1 VDRIAE
7 TSLADA
13 AVVPLSALTGAGI
26 EELLDRLADQ
36 IDDVPAPGQDRPRMW
51 VDRSFPVSGAG
62 TVVTGTL
69 LDGELGVD
77 ETVEILPIGRTARIR
92 SIQSHEKAHQS
103 VGPGRRV
110 ALNLGGIDHDQVMR
124 GHMIGLPDQWDVSRR
139 FAVSL
144 RTARYVDEL
153 DQRGAYQLHIG
164 SSSHRVQITGMHAA
178 TAMFHVDTDVPVA
191 VGDRFILRDTG
202 RRLVVGGGRVIDPA
216 PGRTAQAL
224 VVVRDLDPST
234 HPDAIATRLL
244 EIRGHD
250 HLSRLSAHSGGGKP
264 VGAVIVG
271 GRAIDLTALEALTRR
286 ATELVEKDHADHPL
300 RSGTPLATLAGRL
313 GVEPGIAE
321 TLVERSSLLD
331 RIGPDVAR
339 AGHRGVLTTDQAASW
354 DRAVN
359 RLAESLA
366 VPAETDLGLDPDV
379 IGLKIRSGELIRI
392 GPGLVYLPEQV
403 EELKECMSTLGD
415 GFSVAE
421 FRDAAGLSRKYAVP
435 ILEWSDR
442 EGLTVRRGDTRR
454 IR

>member
-1 VDRIAE
+1 
-7 TSLADA
+7 
-13 AVVPLSALTGAGI
+13 
-26 EELLDRLADQ
+26 
-36 IDDVPAPGQDRPRMW
+36 
-51 VDRSFPVSGAG
+51 
-62 TVVTGTL
+62 VVTGTL
-69 LDGELGVD
+69 LDGELEVD

-321 TLVERSSLLD
+321 TLVERSSRLD

-415 GFSVAE
+415 GFSVASSGCG
-421 FRDAAGLSRKYAVP
+421 RLSRKYAVP
-435 ILEWSDR
+435 ILEWSDEKGSPFAAVIPAASGEPSR
-442 EGLTVRRGDTRR
+442 QAR
-454 IR
+454 